1 MAVCM
6 KQLQAAQRFLS
17 GIRELATYANFV
29 EKQAAGVK
37 KSLEKMPA
45 VSPGEAA
52 GLLGAIDPQVWSPS
66 HVEGFRLLLAS
77 KTKAVVADNVR
88 TTQQDFATLPF
99 FGLKNYVRKFCVRVL
114 TQISCFLTCAP
125 TRRS

>member
-37 KSLEKMPA
+37 KSLEKMSA

-52 GLLGAIDPQVWSPS
+52 GILGAIDPQVWSPF

-99 FGLKNYVRKFCVRVL
+99 FDGRIMSENFR
-114 TQISCFLTCAP
+114 
-125 TRRS
+125 

>member
-1 MAVCM
+1 M
-6 KQLQAAQRFLS
+6 KQLQAAQRFLT

-37 KSLEKMPA
+37 KSLGKMPA

-52 GLLGAIDPQVWSPS
+52 GILGAIDPQVWSPS

-88 TTQQDFATLPF
+88 TTQQDFAT
-99 FGLKNYVRKFCVRVL
+99 YVRKFCVRLL
-114 TQISCFLTCAP
+114 TEISCCLTCAP